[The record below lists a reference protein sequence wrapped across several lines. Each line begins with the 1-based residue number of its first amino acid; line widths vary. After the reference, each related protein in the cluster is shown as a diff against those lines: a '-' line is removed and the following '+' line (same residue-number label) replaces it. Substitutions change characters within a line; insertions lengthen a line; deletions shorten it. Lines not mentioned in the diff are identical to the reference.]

1 MNLEDENGELHPVI
15 PSEFKGGVFLVLV
28 QNNETHEVYTAQLKA
43 FTTESGAQYYAS
55 TFTQH
60 WITTRIILLP
70 INEVIVKK
78 I

>member
-1 MNLEDENGELHPVI
+1 MNEPDSNNELHPVT

-60 WITTRIILLP
+60 WITARIILLP
-70 INEVIVKK
+70 INKVIVKK

>member
-1 MNLEDENGELHPVI
+1 MNEYDSSGELHPVI
-15 PSEFKGGVFLVLV
+15 PPEFKSGIFLVLV

-43 FTTESGAQYYAS
+43 FTTESEAQYYAS

-60 WITTRIILLP
+60 WITARIILLP
-70 INEVIVKK
+70 VNEVIVKK

>member
-1 MNLEDENGELHPVI
+1 MNEPDSNGELHPVT
-15 PSEFKGGVFLVLV
+15 PSEFNGGVFLVLV
-28 QNNETHEVYTAQLKA
+28 QNNETNAVYTTQLKA
-43 FTTESGAQYYAS
+43 FTTESEAQYYAS

-60 WITTRIILLP
+60 WITARIILLP

>member
-1 MNLEDENGELHPVI
+1 MNEPDSDGELHPVT
-15 PSEFKGGVFLVLV
+15 PSEFNGSVFLVLV

-43 FTTESGAQYYAS
+43 FTAESGAQCYAS

-70 INEVIVKK
+70 VNEVIVKK
-78 I
+78 F

>member
-1 MNLEDENGELHPVI
+1 MNEHDSNGELHPVV
-15 PSEFKGGVFLVLV
+15 PSKFNGGIFLVLV

-43 FTTESGAQYYAS
+43 FTTESQAQYYAS

-70 INEVIVKK
+70 IDEVIVKK